1 MQVVPNFF
9 FNTYFGKRVFQTL
22 GMDGEIAFSHFNLS
36 TEIDIGQ
43 DVILKTYILE
53 ITFLNKE
60 SLCMLFPVTQV
71 MIKLE
76 FK

>member
-1 MQVVPNFF
+1 
-9 FNTYFGKRVFQTL
+9 
-22 GMDGEIAFSHFNLS
+22 MDGEIAFFHFILS
-36 TEIDIGQ
+36 TEIGIGQ
-43 DVILKTYILE
+43 DVILKMYILE

>member
-1 MQVVPNFF
+1 
-9 FNTYFGKRVFQTL
+9 
-22 GMDGEIAFSHFNLS
+22 MDGEIAFFHFNLS
-36 TEIDIGQ
+36 IEIDIGQ
-43 DVILKTYILE
+43 DVILKMYILE

>member
-1 MQVVPNFF
+1 
-9 FNTYFGKRVFQTL
+9 
-22 GMDGEIAFSHFNLS
+22 MDGEIAFSHFNLS

-60 SLCMLFPVTQV
+60 SLCVLFPVTQV
-71 MIKLE
+71 TIKLE